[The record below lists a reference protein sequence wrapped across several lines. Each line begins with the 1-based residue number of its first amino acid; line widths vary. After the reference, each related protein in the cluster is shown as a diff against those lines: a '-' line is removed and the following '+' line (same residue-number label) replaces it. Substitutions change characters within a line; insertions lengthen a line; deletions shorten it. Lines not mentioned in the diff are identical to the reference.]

1 MSIRRLRAD
10 QSIPYYQRMET
21 ERQFYSGQMLDQV
34 NWDAVIQDIARKQ
47 QEEAG
52 RQNLLNEAM
61 RRAQEAG
68 LAANYADV
76 AASLG
81 IRDDTVTGAE
91 AAQAFEEGAK
101 SVDVAAGVVE
111 QFVEGV
117 RAQRQAMVD
126 AGAESMRAFL
136 EGSDQAITPDA
147 GKKFARR
154 DRARLRRVQGAGML

>member
-1 MSIRRLRAD
+1 
-10 QSIPYYQRMET
+10 
-21 ERQFYSGQMLDQV
+21 MLDQV
-34 NWDAVIQDIARKQ
+34 NWDAVIRDIARKQ

-91 AAQAFEEGAK
+91 AAQSFAEGAK

-154 DRARLRRVQGAGML
+154 IVPFIYDEFKAQGML